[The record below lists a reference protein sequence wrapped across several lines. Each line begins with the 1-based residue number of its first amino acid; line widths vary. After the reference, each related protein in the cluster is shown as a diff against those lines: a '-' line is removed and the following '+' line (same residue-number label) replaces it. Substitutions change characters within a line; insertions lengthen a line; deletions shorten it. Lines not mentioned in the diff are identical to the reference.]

1 MTATIASLSL
11 AVLLT
16 ALVWWVSGL
25 LLALLYPAVRRPLTD
40 CNPGSRARLLTAL
53 ASLPAS
59 LGLLSTLLLYLPA
72 TRGLG
77 VATHCHEGIGCG
89 THAPA
94 VSGGALEFLL
104 PLLALGIIGAAL
116 VRLLP
121 PLLRQSRQAHQ
132 LTRMAVLDPSGGH
145 AVVDAEETFA
155 LTVGLVHP
163 RIIISSGLVRQLNA
177 PQLRSVLLH
186 ERAHAERHD
195 SLRQWLAALLAPSS
209 LSGPGRPLQQDLYT
223 ACEQACDRQA
233 AMAVGDPLEVA
244 ESLLKTQRSAQAGP
258 KRPASPVDSA
268 LAARVAA
275 LIRPPRPERLPGPV
289 LVMGVAATALIA
301 ALIGLDLLHHGA
313 EQMQT
318 WISARP

>member
-25 LLALLYPAVRRPLTD
+25 LLALLYPTVRRPLTD

-94 VSGGALEFLL
+94 VSGGALELLL
-104 PLLALGIIGAAL
+104 PLLALGIVAAAL
-116 VRLLP
+116 LRVVP
-121 PLLRQSRQAHQ
+121 PLLRQVRQARQ
-132 LTRMAVLDPSGGH
+132 LTIMARLDRNEGH
-145 AVVDAEETFA
+145 AVVEAEETFA
-155 LTVGLVHP
+155 LTVGLLRP
-163 RIIISSGLVRQLNA
+163 RIILSSGLLRQLNA
-177 PQLRSVLLH
+177 VQLRSLLLH
-186 ERAHAERHD
+186 EKAHAERHD
-195 SLRQWLAALLAPSS
+195 ALRQWLTALAAPS
-209 LSGPGRPLQQDLYT
+209 LLGGPGRPLQQDLYT
-223 ACEQACDRQA
+223 ACEQACDQQA
-233 AMAVGDPLEVA
+233 AMGVGDPLDVA
-244 ESLLKTQRSAQAGP
+244 DSLLKTQRSANTAAA
-258 KRPASPVDSA
+258 RSPSSAESA
-268 LAARVAA
+268 LDARVAA
-275 LIRPPRPERLPGPV
+275 LLRPPRPERLPAPV
-289 LVMGVAATALIA
+289 LVMGVAATALIT
-301 ALIGLDLLHHGA
+301 ALIGLDVLHHGA